1 MQLTQT
7 NDIIVQYLG
16 FQHQGDKM
24 QTYNFKTYSE
34 LFNSILKNHTNH
46 TFLNYIDN
54 NVYKNISVEEFG
66 QKTTYLA
73 YALKDLGIQK
83 NESVAIY
90 ASSSPFWLIFDFAL
104 HIIGAV
110 SVPIFANISLK
121 NLKYEINDSQVKYI
135 FIDSPENIDELK
147 NNLTIITAMDKME
160 LDNYI
165 TLTSLY
171 KHGKKLYENQ
181 KYDLNELINAV
192 DEDDLFSVIYTS
204 GNTGLPKGVELTH
217 KNIISQLHNINADF
231 HINDKDRA
239 LSLLPLAHIFER
251 AVMSFYLSRGV
262 SVYFVD
268 ELPNVANLMK
278 EVKPTMMTVVP
289 RLLEKIFNKMK
300 TRISEKKGISYL
312 IATAAFNRALK
323 KREHEFGLLDSIYD
337 KLVYS
342 RLRESFGGELEILV
356 TGGASLDKE
365 IYRFFVNIGMNL
377 YQGYGLTEF
386 SPVICSNNPAHHK
399 VETSGLPFKDV
410 EVKLTQDGELLARG
424 KSVMRG
430 YRNQPELTREVIDE
444 QGWLHTGDL
453 ASIDKQGYIT
463 IKSRKKELFK
473 TSTGEYV
480 SAIPIEQ
487 AISKSNFVDFTTVI
501 ANGKKYATSL
511 IFIDHEIYEKYKQQH
526 HLNEDFTVD
535 DYYNMKTIQK
545 KIKTHIKKVNK
556 NLNAWEQIIKYEIVT
571 TPISIETGEL
581 TPSMKVCR
589 AVIEEKYKN
598 IINSMYEE

>member
-1 MQLTQT
+1 
-7 NDIIVQYLG
+7 
-16 FQHQGDKM
+16 M

-34 LFNSILKNHTNH
+34 LFNSILKNHTNN

-54 NVYKNISVEEFG
+54 NAYKNISVEEFG

-121 NLKYEINDSQVKYI
+121 NLNYEINDSQVKYI
-135 FIDSPENIDELK
+135 FIDSTENIDELK

-165 TLTSLY
+165 TLKSLY
-171 KHGKKLYENQ
+171 EHGKKLYDNQ
-181 KYDLNELINAV
+181 KYDLNELIKET

-231 HINDKDRA
+231 HINSKDRA

-300 TRISEKKGISYL
+300 NRISEKKGISYL
-312 IATAAFNRALK
+312 IATAALNRALK
-323 KREHEFGLLDSIYD
+323 KRENEFGLLDTIYD

-342 RLRESFGGELEILV
+342 KLRESFGGELEILV

-365 IYRFFVNIGMNL
+365 IYRFFVNIGINL

-399 VETSGLPFKDV
+399 VETCGLPFKDV
-410 EVKLTQDGELLARG
+410 EVKLTPEGELLARG

-430 YRNQPELTREVIDE
+430 YRNQAELTREAVDE

-473 TSTGEYV
+473 TSNGEYV

-501 ANGKKYATSL
+501 ADGKQFVTCL
-511 IFIDHEIYEKYKQQH
+511 IFIDHEIYETYKQKH
-526 HLNEDFTVD
+526 HFDNTFTID
-535 DYYNMKTIQK
+535 DYYKMETIQK
-545 KIKTHIKKVNK
+545 KIRTHIKKINK
-556 NLNAWEQIIKYEIVT
+556 NLNAWERIINYEIIT

-589 AVIEEKYKN
+589 SVIEEKYKEN
-598 IINSMYEE
+598 IDSMYKG